1 MRSMFPWLIFA
12 QILFVYHFYQNKD
25 GRKKSRTLVDS
36 FLRKSHFNKSL
47 CNFPMGQIDIE
58 KYDGAHE
65 IKIAQNGRF
74 LAWKVKIFG
83 KYFKICESKPIC
95 PWKLSI
101 KLTDLIFQKW
111 DKIVS
116 ARAISRLL
124 TLWKNE
130 QSKSASNHQLRH

>member
-1 MRSMFPWLIFA
+1 MPILKAFKMRSMFPWLIFA

-58 KYDGAHE
+58 KYDGARE

-74 LAWKVKIFG
+74 LAWKVKFFR

-101 KLTDLIFQKW
+101 KLTDLIFQKMGQNSERPRYFQ
-111 DKIVS
+111 IINAVY
-116 ARAISRLL
+116 
-124 TLWKNE
+124 
-130 QSKSASNHQLRH
+130 